1 MCHYKAKEFKIA
13 DSSQSFPCSGKI
25 QVNDAFIYHSH
36 YKKKRTERKVKLSGN
51 RYISQ
56 GVYTLIFVY
65 NVLKACICELMKST
79 QRGLFGVIG
88 TRVSRHSA
96 PGKESK

>member
-1 MCHYKAKEFKIA
+1 MRHYKAKEFKIA
-13 DSSQSFPCSGKI
+13 DSSQSFPCSGKS

-36 YKKKRTERKVKLSGN
+36 YKKKKEERKVKLSGN

-65 NVLKACICELMKST
+65 NVLKACIRELMKST
-79 QRGLFGVIG
+79 Q
-88 TRVSRHSA
+88 
-96 PGKESK
+96 

>member
-1 MCHYKAKEFKIA
+1 MRHYKAKEFKIA
-13 DSSQSFPCSGKI
+13 DSSQSFPCSGKS

-36 YKKKRTERKVKLSGN
+36 YKKKEERKVKLSGN

-79 QRGLFGVIG
+79 Q
-88 TRVSRHSA
+88 
-96 PGKESK
+96 